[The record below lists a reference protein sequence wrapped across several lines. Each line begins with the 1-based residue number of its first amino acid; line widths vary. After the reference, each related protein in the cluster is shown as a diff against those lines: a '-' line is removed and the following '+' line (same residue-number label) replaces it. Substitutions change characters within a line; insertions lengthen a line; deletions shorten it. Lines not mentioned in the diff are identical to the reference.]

1 MMGMGLGLAPFA
13 VVVWLAAEP
22 SAAADS
28 AEPSAA
34 QRAAAANPRLTI
46 AGAAMVGPHAVGNQD
61 CRPEAAQCETRGGFF
76 GVGTS
81 LEVRLRLASVFSISV
96 RPWVVGN
103 AAKDKVFAGAFGGGL
118 GIGAYGR
125 RIFGRAEYIALQ
137 TFGDDSFTPPFFE
150 GDLARDSWGNHAGML
165 TVGFR
170 KAITDRM
177 RIELWGG
184 PMFGPSSR
192 RSFPDGTVDPR
203 SLVTFMLGFGLAF
216 DALPGP
222 WRPRD

>member
-1 MMGMGLGLAPFA
+1 MSGMGLASLVAL
-13 VVVWLAAEP
+13 VWLGTEP
-22 SAAADS
+22 SVAT
-28 AEPSAA
+28 EPTAA
-34 QRAAAANPRLTI
+34 QRAAAENPRITI
-46 AGAAMVGPHAVGNQD
+46 AGAAMIGPHAVGNQE
-61 CRPEAAQCETRGGFF
+61 CRPEAARCETRGGFF

-81 LEVRLRLASVFSISV
+81 VEVRLRLASVFSIHV

-103 AAKDKVFAGAFGGGL
+103 AAKDKVFAGAVGGGL

-125 RIFGRAEYIALQ
+125 RIFGRAEYIALHA
-137 TFGDDSFTPPFFE
+137 FGDDSFTPPFFE
-150 GDLARDSWGNHAGML
+150 GEVARDRWSHHAGML
-165 TVGFR
+165 SVGFR
-170 KAITDRM
+170 KAVTKRI

-192 RSFPDGTVDPR
+192 RSFPDGTTDRR
-203 SLVTFMLGFGLAF
+203 SLVTFMLGFGMAF